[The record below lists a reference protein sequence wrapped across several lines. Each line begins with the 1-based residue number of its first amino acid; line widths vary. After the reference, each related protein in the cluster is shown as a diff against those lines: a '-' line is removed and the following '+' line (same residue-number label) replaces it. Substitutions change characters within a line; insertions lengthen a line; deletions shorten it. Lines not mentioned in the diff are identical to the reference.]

1 MDSGLAAALSHFL
14 DPADSQVKRA
24 MESRDKPAPSKK
36 NIRLALILGGVAL
49 FFFVAIMV
57 IQASHY

>member
-1 MDSGLAAALSHFL
+1 MDGCLAAALPHFL
-14 DPADSQVKRA
+14 DPADGQVERT
-24 MESRDKPAPSKK
+24 MESQEKPVPNRR
-36 NIRLALILGGVAL
+36 NIRLALILGGIAL